1 MKALS
6 NNTLTNRRIEGTS
19 KSTDMEILIFKTDIG
34 TKRKVRAVSPVL
46 NSLPVISRWT
56 VDTDDI
62 DNVLRI
68 EACGKHAEEEII
80 ELIRSF
86 GFQCEDLPD

>member
-1 MKALS
+1 MDLS
-6 NNTLTNRRIEGTS
+6 KTI
-19 KSTDMEILIFKTDIG
+19 DMEILIFKTDIG
-34 TKRKVRAVSPVL
+34 TKSKVRAISPVL
-46 NSLPVISRWT
+46 NSLPVVSRWT

-80 ELIRSF
+80 TLIRSC
-86 GFQCEDLPD
+86 GFQCEDLPE